1 MRNYLYLILFLL
13 LGTSSIAAQ
22 EPVATINGHTFH
34 VGDSLTIGLPYQPEE
49 RYQNEPSKRY
59 KTIRHPSWEDREI
72 PAFTRGKLK
81 WSIPTPKR
89 NIFGNLIP
97 QDTVYFLS
105 LPKYP
110 KDSLVVELARA
121 IQKGEIITDPIEHTP
136 LHPEA
141 VELLPADY
149 VPALIKA
156 GYMTYSDVALKAYA
170 QSLGDSES
178 SPTSNP
184 FEYQRQRANLL
195 EKLKE
200 AVEKFDLNRTYYA
213 RHQFT
218 TEGYDFTRSGY
229 PYGELYGST
238 LPYLST
244 PGNNKVSL
252 YLTTQQ
258 RITFISVPAE
268 RAEIYEKRSGT
279 LGNNAHTLYAR
290 VYFRLL
296 PAESYTENDS
306 HVYRTNINLLG
317 LDAYEYPHCAYYHLG
332 SGKAK

>member
-1 MRNYLYLILFLL
+1 M
-13 LGTSSIAAQ
+13 
-22 EPVATINGHTFH
+22 
-34 VGDSLTIGLPYQPEE
+34 
-49 RYQNEPSKRY
+49 
-59 KTIRHPSWEDREI
+59 
-72 PAFTRGKLK
+72 
-81 WSIPTPKR
+81 
-89 NIFGNLIP
+89 
-97 QDTVYFLS
+97 
-105 LPKYP
+105 
-110 KDSLVVELARA
+110 
-121 IQKGEIITDPIEHTP
+121 
-136 LHPEA
+136 
-141 VELLPADY
+141 ELLPADY

-156 GYMTYSDVALKAYA
+156 GYTTYSDVALKAYA
-170 QSLGDSES
+170 QSLGIASHRR
-178 SPTSNP
+178 PLIPSNTNDK
-184 FEYQRQRANLL
+184 RANLL

-213 RHQFT
+213 RHQFI

-296 PAESYTENDS
+296 PGRELY
-306 HVYRTNINLLG
+306 
-317 LDAYEYPHCAYYHLG
+317 
-332 SGKAK
+332 GK

>member
-1 MRNYLYLILFLL
+1 M
-13 LGTSSIAAQ
+13 
-22 EPVATINGHTFH
+22 
-34 VGDSLTIGLPYQPEE
+34 
-49 RYQNEPSKRY
+49 
-59 KTIRHPSWEDREI
+59 
-72 PAFTRGKLK
+72 
-81 WSIPTPKR
+81 
-89 NIFGNLIP
+89 
-97 QDTVYFLS
+97 
-105 LPKYP
+105 
-110 KDSLVVELARA
+110 
-121 IQKGEIITDPIEHTP
+121 
-136 LHPEA
+136 
-141 VELLPADY
+141 ELLPADY

-156 GYMTYSDVALKAYA
+156 GYTTYSDVALKAYA

-213 RHQFT
+213 RHQFI

-317 LDAYEYPHCAYYHLG
+317 LDAYEYPHCAYYNLG
-332 SGKAK
+332 SGKAE